1 MKYEHFQKYLLYK
14 YYSSFLSKNFIPKSI
29 TNMSNKQLQNYL
41 LKLKILNNYSKKS
54 YVLRQEYTE
63 LCINEDERDIGHK
76 IAIDITKK
84 YNYDVLQCINK
95 ITSLIKLKN
104 NYKISQNQFDIF
116 IENNEIENT
125 ESEDTENI
133 ENQYID
139 DIENEVIE
147 IGNKNKI
154 EESDDD
160 ILDKIILE
168 KQKIVNN
175 IYNILKDKFDDYKIK
190 YSMSLLYMTLQTLS
204 LRNFDI
210 IFNRL
215 SDDKR
220 KLLNDIILDT
230 AKFDFVKLVI
240 HVRRMYMFTRP
251 NDNNIE
257 DIIYCDVILKG
268 ETRVNP
274 IFLYKYMK
282 ISFVIE
288 ILYIQLIITRIKESD
303 RETFLKI
310 IDGRLPKL
318 TKNFKSRNNILDCNK
333 YVYEL
338 INNNN
343 TLYLYLDY

>member
-14 YYSSFLSKNFIPKSI
+14 YYSSFLSKNFIQKYI
-29 TNMSNKQLQNYL
+29 DNMSNMQLQDYL
-41 LKLKILNNYSKKS
+41 LKLKVLYNYSKKC
-54 YVLRQEYTE
+54 YILRQEYTE
-63 LCINEDERDIGHK
+63 LCINEDQRDIGHE
-76 IAIDITKK
+76 IAINITKK
-84 YNYDVLQCINK
+84 YNHDVLQVINR
-95 ITSLIKLKN
+95 ITSMITLKN

-116 IENNEIENT
+116 IENNEIQNT
-125 ESEDTENI
+125 EI
-133 ENQYID
+133 E
-139 DIENEVIE
+139 ENEIEVNEIEIEEIKNKVIE
-147 IGNKNKI
+147 IEKKI
-154 EESDDD
+154 EESDDE

-168 KQKIVNN
+168 KQEIVNN
-175 IYNILKDKFDDYKIK
+175 IYIILKSKFDDYKIQ

-204 LRNFDI
+204 LNNFDI

-220 KLLNDIILDT
+220 KLLNDIILNT
-230 AKFDFVKLVI
+230 SKFDFVKLVI

-288 ILYIQLIITRIKESD
+288 ILYIQLIITRIRESD
-303 RETFLKI
+303 RQTFLEI

-318 TKNFKSRNNILDCNK
+318 TKNFKSRNNILDSNK